1 MFYALIEIMK
11 SESGTRI
18 IADILVGLLPSVCE
32 FYFSKLV
39 ILLLFNILEIYLVH
53 TFTIGKKF
61 RFLHEMTTHEYH
73 APQKCR
79 CLICHAT
86 KHY

>member
-1 MFYALIEIMK
+1 MFYSLIEIMK

-39 ILLLFNILEIYLVH
+39 ILLLFNVLYEVLRNIPCIHLLLVRNLDSCM
-53 TFTIGKKF
+53 K
-61 RFLHEMTTHEYH
+61 
-73 APQKCR
+73 
-79 CLICHAT
+79 
-86 KHY
+86 

>member
-39 ILLLFNILEIYLVH
+39 ILLLFNILYEVFRNIPCIHLLLVRNLDSCM
-53 TFTIGKKF
+53 K
-61 RFLHEMTTHEYH
+61 
-73 APQKCR
+73 
-79 CLICHAT
+79 
-86 KHY
+86 

>member
-1 MFYALIEIMK
+1 MK
-11 SESGTRI
+11 
-18 IADILVGLLPSVCE
+18 C
-32 FYFSKLV
+32 
-39 ILLLFNILEIYLVH
+39 LEIYLVH

-61 RFLHEMTTHEYH
+61 RFLHGMTTYEYH
-73 APQKCR
+73 VPQKCG

>member
-1 MFYALIEIMK
+1 MFYSLIEIMK

-39 ILLLFNILEIYLVH
+39 ILLLFNILYEVFRNIPCTYIY
-53 TFTIGKKF
+53 
-61 RFLHEMTTHEYH
+61 YW
-73 APQKCR
+73 
-79 CLICHAT
+79 
-86 KHY
+86 